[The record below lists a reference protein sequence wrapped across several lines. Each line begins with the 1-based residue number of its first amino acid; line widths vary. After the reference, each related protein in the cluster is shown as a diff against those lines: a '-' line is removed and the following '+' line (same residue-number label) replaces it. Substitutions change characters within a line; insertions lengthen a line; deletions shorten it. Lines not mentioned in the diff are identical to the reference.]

1 MIDIHSHIIPGIDDG
16 ARDMETS
23 LEMLKTAE
31 GDGTKTIFAT
41 PHFNRGYFEVEYKD
55 VLRLT
60 EDLNKRARENG
71 ININILP
78 GQEVYLK
85 RETPLD
91 FKRGTIGTLGG
102 SRYMLIEL
110 PMDNLP
116 DFAMD
121 SIYELKILGIT
132 PIIAHPERYLYII
145 KRPSLINHFIEEECL
160 FQINSGSIRGLFGRE
175 VKSTAEILVKNGIMG
190 FIASDAHTNNKRCP
204 GLKKSFD
211 IINNLNKEYGNIL
224 RDNVENVLN
233 NRDISRNANR
243 IREKKSI
250 FSFILNK

>member
-16 ARDMETS
+16 AGDIETS

-31 GDGTKTIFAT
+31 GEGTKTIFAT
-41 PHFNRGYFEVEYKD
+41 PHFNRGYFEHEYKD
-55 VLRLT
+55 VLKLT
-60 EDLNKRARENG
+60 EELGKNAREKG

-78 GQEVYLK
+78 GQEVFLK

-91 FKRGTIGTLGG
+91 FKKGTIGTLGG
-102 SRYMLIEL
+102 TRYMLIEL
-110 PMDNLP
+110 PMDTLP
-116 DFAMD
+116 DYAMD
-121 SIYELKILGIT
+121 SIYELKLLGIS

-145 KRPSLINHFIEEECL
+145 KKPSLINQFIEEECL
-160 FQINSGSIRGLFGRE
+160 FQINTGSIRGLFGRE
-175 VKSTAEILVKNGIMG
+175 VKNTAEILVKNGIMD

-211 IINNLNKEYGNIL
+211 IINNLNKECENIL
-224 RDNVENVLN
+224 GNNVENLLN
-233 NRDISRNANR
+233 NRKISRNSNI